1 MSCIIDNFKTILT
14 RKYFCFEGRAAR
26 AEFWYWVLACFI
38 INIVLGIVD
47 GFIHRPILEGLFCL
61 AVLLPALGVA
71 VRRLH
76 DTNRTGW
83 LVLLALIPLVGAII
97 LIIFYAQEGQ
107 KGENQYGPQPDA
119 AQPDASGN

>member
-1 MSCIIDNFKTILT
+1 MSAIIENFKTILT
-14 RKYFCFEGRAAR
+14 KKYICFEGRAGR

-38 INIVLGIVD
+38 INVVLGIVD
-47 GFIHRPILEGLFCL
+47 GIIGKGILEGLFAL
-61 AVLLPALGVA
+61 AILLPGLGVA

-83 LVLLALIPLVGAII
+83 LLLLGLIPIVGIII

-107 KGENQYGPQPDA
+107 KGENQYGSEPVCG
-119 AQPDASGN
+119 GNC